1 MCSAWRRCGT
11 SISIRTVAGRW
22 NSMSAVASSVSWSR
36 CSPRPRPTPGRL
48 RSRADAPGY
57 VGANL
62 CGTISAPEAA
72 VSGSK
77 EKLMAWNE
85 PGGSGNRD
93 PWGRRADAG
102 PPDLDELFR
111 RLRQRFGGD
120 GGNGGGSAN
129 SPPPALWGGLLLL
142 LLVLWLASGFYVV
155 SEGERGVV
163 LRFGKFASTATP
175 GLRWHVPYPVERVLR
190 VNIGEI
196 RTAEVGYRGAPR
208 DRAGDMATE
217 SQMLTADE
225 NIVDVKLAVQYRVK
239 DAANYVFKV
248 RDPDLTVQQVA
259 ESAIREVVGK
269 SRMEFILTEGRD
281 AVAQQ
286 VAVLLQETLDRYQA
300 GIEVTS
306 VNMQDAQPP
315 EQVQAAFYDA
325 VKAREDEQRLI
336 NEAQAYRNEV
346 IPRARGEVARIVADA
361 EAYKGQIVA
370 RAEGEA
376 ARFSL
381 LANEYRVA
389 PAVTRQRL
397 YLETM
402 EQVLARTPK
411 VLMQGE
417 GNRLTLLPL
426 DRLLQ
431 SSRAADEGQAS
442 ASPATAPPSPPQS
455 TPARVLRDRSDY
467 VRGREPRS

>member
-1 MCSAWRRCGT
+1 
-11 SISIRTVAGRW
+11 
-22 NSMSAVASSVSWSR
+22 
-36 CSPRPRPTPGRL
+36 
-48 RSRADAPGY
+48 
-57 VGANL
+57 
-62 CGTISAPEAA
+62 
-72 VSGSK
+72 
-77 EKLMAWNE
+77 MAWNE

-111 RLRQRFGGD
+111 NLRKRFGGGSGSGNN
-120 GGNGGGSAN
+120 GGNG
-129 SPPPALWGGLLLL
+129 PPPALWGGLLG
-142 LLVLWLASGFYVV
+142 LLVALWLASGFYVV
-155 SEGERGVV
+155 REGERGVV
-163 LRFGKFASTATP
+163 LRFGQFASTSTP
-175 GLRWHVPYPVERVLR
+175 GLRWHLPYPVERVLR

-196 RTAEVGYRGAPR
+196 RTAEVGYRSQAR
-208 DRAGDMATE
+208 SRAEADVTQE

-239 DAANYVFKV
+239 EAADYVFKV

-286 VAVLLQETLDRYQA
+286 VAQLLQATLDRYQT
-300 GIEVTS
+300 GVEVTS

-315 EQVQAAFYDA
+315 EPVQAAFFDA

-361 EAYKGQIVA
+361 EAYQGQIIA
-370 RAEGEA
+370 RAEGDT
-376 ARFSL
+376 ARFSQI
-381 LANEYRVA
+381 AQQYRAA
-389 PAVTRQRL
+389 PTVTRQRL

-402 EQVLARTPK
+402 EQVLSRTPK
-411 VLMQGE
+411 VLMSGD
-417 GNRLTLLPL
+417 GSKVTLLPL
-426 DRLLQ
+426 DRLL
-431 SSRAADEGQAS
+431 SSGTTEPAATTP
-442 ASPATAPPSPPQS
+442 PATPIAPLSL
-455 TPARVLRDRSDY
+455 PARPARERTDY

>member
-1 MCSAWRRCGT
+1 
-11 SISIRTVAGRW
+11 
-22 NSMSAVASSVSWSR
+22 
-36 CSPRPRPTPGRL
+36 
-48 RSRADAPGY
+48 
-57 VGANL
+57 
-62 CGTISAPEAA
+62 
-72 VSGSK
+72 
-77 EKLMAWNE
+77 MAWNE

-102 PPDLDELFR
+102 PPDLDEVFR
-111 RLRQRFGGD
+111 RLRKRFGG
-120 GGNGGGSAN
+120 GGNDNRGGAAAG
-129 SPPPALWGGLLLL
+129 PPPALWAGVLALLAA
-142 LLVLWLASGFYVV
+142 LWLLSGFYVV
-155 SEGERGVV
+155 REGERGVV

-175 GLRWHVPYPVERVLR
+175 GLRWHLPYPVERALK

-196 RTAEVGYRGAPR
+196 RTAEIGYRGQIGAR
-208 DRAGDMATE
+208 GESEVSQE

-239 DAANYVFKV
+239 DAADYVFKV
-248 RDPDLTVQQVA
+248 RDPDLTVAQVA

-286 VAVLLQETLDRYQA
+286 VAVLLQETLDRYGT

-315 EQVQAAFYDA
+315 EPVQAAFFDA

-346 IPRARGEVARIVADA
+346 IPRARGEVARIIADA
-361 EAYKGQIVA
+361 EAYQGQTVA
-370 RAEGEA
+370 RAEGDG
-376 ARFSL
+376 ARFEQI
-381 LANEYRVA
+381 ATQYRAA
-389 PAVTRQRL
+389 PQVTRQRL

-402 EQVLARTPK
+402 EQVLGRTPK
-411 VLMQGE
+411 VLLGGD
-417 GNRLTLLPL
+417 GNPVTLLPL
-426 DRLLQ
+426 DKLLAP
-431 SSRAADEGQAS
+431 SVTESAQAG
-442 ASPATAPPSPPQS
+442 APAEPVPPPISLPIR
-455 TPARVLRDRSDY
+455 PARDRSDY

>member
-1 MCSAWRRCGT
+1 
-11 SISIRTVAGRW
+11 
-22 NSMSAVASSVSWSR
+22 
-36 CSPRPRPTPGRL
+36 
-48 RSRADAPGY
+48 
-57 VGANL
+57 
-62 CGTISAPEAA
+62 
-72 VSGSK
+72 
-77 EKLMAWNE
+77 MAWNE

-102 PPDLDELFR
+102 PPDLDEVFR
-111 RLRQRFGGD
+111 RLRKRFGGS
-120 GGNGGGSAN
+120 GGNDNRGGATAG
-129 SPPPALWGGLLLL
+129 PPPALWAGVLALLAA
-142 LLVLWLASGFYVV
+142 LWLLSGFYVV
-155 SEGERGVV
+155 REGERGVV

-175 GLRWHVPYPVERVLR
+175 GLRWHLPYPVERALK

-196 RTAEVGYRGAPR
+196 RTAEIGYRGQIGAR
-208 DRAGDMATE
+208 GEAEVSQE

-239 DAANYVFKV
+239 DAADYVFKV
-248 RDPDLTVQQVA
+248 RDPDLTVAQVA

-286 VAVLLQETLDRYQA
+286 VAVLLQETLDRYGT

-315 EQVQAAFYDA
+315 EPVQAAFFDA

-346 IPRARGEVARIVADA
+346 IPRARGEVARIIADA
-361 EAYKGQIVA
+361 EAYQGQTVA
-370 RAEGEA
+370 RAEGDG
-376 ARFSL
+376 ARFEQI
-381 LANEYRVA
+381 ATQYRAA
-389 PAVTRQRL
+389 PQVTRQRL

-402 EQVLARTPK
+402 EQVLGRTPK
-411 VLMQGE
+411 VLLGGD
-417 GNRLTLLPL
+417 GNPVTLLPL
-426 DRLLQ
+426 DKLLAP
-431 SSRAADEGQAS
+431 SVTEPAQAG
-442 ASPATAPPSPPQS
+442 APVEPVSPPIS
-455 TPARVLRDRSDY
+455 LPIRPARDRSDY

>member
-1 MCSAWRRCGT
+1 
-11 SISIRTVAGRW
+11 
-22 NSMSAVASSVSWSR
+22 
-36 CSPRPRPTPGRL
+36 
-48 RSRADAPGY
+48 
-57 VGANL
+57 
-62 CGTISAPEAA
+62 
-72 VSGSK
+72 
-77 EKLMAWNE
+77 MAWNE

-111 RLRQRFGGD
+111 NLRKRFGG
-120 GGNGGGSAN
+120 GSGSGNNSGNG
-129 SPPPALWGGLLLL
+129 PPPALWGGLAGLLV
-142 LLVLWLASGFYVV
+142 VLWLASGFYVV
-155 SEGERGVV
+155 REGERGVV
-163 LRFGKFASTATP
+163 LRFGQFASTSTP
-175 GLRWHVPYPVERVLR
+175 GLRWHLPYPVERVLR

-196 RTAEVGYRGAPR
+196 RTAEVGYRSQAR
-208 DRAGDMATE
+208 SRVEADVTQE

-239 DAANYVFKV
+239 DAADYVFKV

-286 VAVLLQETLDRYQA
+286 VAQLLQATLDRYQT

-315 EQVQAAFYDA
+315 EPVQAAFFDA

-361 EAYKGQIVA
+361 EAYQGQIIA
-370 RAEGEA
+370 RAEGDT
-376 ARFSL
+376 ARFSQI
-381 LANEYRVA
+381 AQQYRAA
-389 PAVTRQRL
+389 PPVPRQRR

-402 EQVLARTPK
+402 EQVLSRTPK
-411 VLMQGE
+411 VLMSGD
-417 GNRLTLLPL
+417 GSKVTLLPL
-426 DRLLQ
+426 ERLL
-431 SSRAADEGQAS
+431 SSGTTEPAATTP
-442 ASPATAPPSPPQS
+442 PATPTAPLSL
-455 TPARVLRDRSDY
+455 PARPARERSDY
-467 VRGREPRS
+467 VRGREPSS

>member
-1 MCSAWRRCGT
+1 
-11 SISIRTVAGRW
+11 
-22 NSMSAVASSVSWSR
+22 
-36 CSPRPRPTPGRL
+36 
-48 RSRADAPGY
+48 
-57 VGANL
+57 
-62 CGTISAPEAA
+62 
-72 VSGSK
+72 
-77 EKLMAWNE
+77 MAWNE

-111 RLRQRFGGD
+111 RLRQRL
-120 GGNGGGSAN
+120 GGNGGGSSN
-129 SPPPALWGGLLLL
+129 SPPPALWGGLLVVLL
-142 LLVLWLASGFYVV
+142 ALWLASGFYVV

-163 LRFGKFASTATP
+163 LRFGKFTSAATP
-175 GLRWHVPYPVERVLR
+175 GLRWHLPYPVERVVR

-196 RTAEVGYRGAPR
+196 RTAEVGYRGSLR
-208 DRAGDMATE
+208 DRAATDVALE

-259 ESAIREVVGK
+259 ESAMREVVGK

-286 VAVLLQETLDRYQA
+286 VAELLQDTLDRYQA

-315 EQVQAAFYDA
+315 EQVQAAFFDA

-370 RAEGEA
+370 RAEGET

-381 LANEYRVA
+381 LAKEYRAA
-389 PAVTRQRL
+389 PRVTRQRL

-402 EQVLARTPK
+402 EKVLARTPK
-411 VLMQGE
+411 VLMQGD
-417 GNRLTLLPL
+417 GNRVTLLPL

-431 SSRAADEGQAS
+431 PSAPSDDSPSS
-442 ASPATAPPSPPQS
+442 
-455 TPARVLRDRSDY
+455 
-467 VRGREPRS
+467 VRPTSR

>member
-1 MCSAWRRCGT
+1 
-11 SISIRTVAGRW
+11 
-22 NSMSAVASSVSWSR
+22 
-36 CSPRPRPTPGRL
+36 
-48 RSRADAPGY
+48 
-57 VGANL
+57 
-62 CGTISAPEAA
+62 
-72 VSGSK
+72 
-77 EKLMAWNE
+77 MAWNE

-111 RLRQRFGGD
+111 RLRQRFGGS
-120 GGNGGGSAN
+120 GGGSAN
-129 SPPPALWGGLLLL
+129 SPPPALWGGLVGVLLA
-142 LLVLWLASGFYVV
+142 LWMASGFYVV

-163 LRFGKFASTATP
+163 LRFGKFVSTTTP
-175 GLRWHVPYPVERVLR
+175 GLRWHVPYPVERVVR

-196 RTAEVGYRGAPR
+196 RTAEVGYRGAAR
-208 DRAGDMATE
+208 GRAGKDVALE

-286 VAVLLQETLDRYQA
+286 VAVLLQDTLDRYQA

-315 EQVQAAFYDA
+315 EQVQAAFFDA

-346 IPRARGEVARIVADA
+346 IPRARGEVARIIADA

-370 RAEGEA
+370 QAEGES
-376 ARFSL
+376 ARFRL
-381 LANEYRVA
+381 LAKEYRAA
-389 PAVTRQRL
+389 PTVTRQRL

-402 EQVLARTPK
+402 EEVLARTPK

-417 GNRLTLLPL
+417 GNRITLLPL

-431 SSRAADEGQAS
+431 SSAASGDEPSS
-442 ASPATAPPSPPQS
+442 AKPVAEPPSPPQS
-455 TPARVLRDRSDY
+455 TPTRSMRDRADF

>member
-1 MCSAWRRCGT
+1 
-11 SISIRTVAGRW
+11 
-22 NSMSAVASSVSWSR
+22 
-36 CSPRPRPTPGRL
+36 
-48 RSRADAPGY
+48 
-57 VGANL
+57 
-62 CGTISAPEAA
+62 
-72 VSGSK
+72 
-77 EKLMAWNE
+77 MAWNE

-111 RLRQRFGGD
+111 NLRKRFGG
-120 GGNGGGSAN
+120 GSGSGNNSGNG
-129 SPPPALWGGLLLL
+129 PPPALWGGLAGLLV
-142 LLVLWLASGFYVV
+142 VLWLASGFYVV
-155 SEGERGVV
+155 REGERGVV
-163 LRFGKFASTATP
+163 LRFGQFASTSTP
-175 GLRWHVPYPVERVLR
+175 GLRWHLPYPVERVLR

-196 RTAEVGYRGAPR
+196 RTAEVGYRSQAR
-208 DRAGDMATE
+208 SRAEADVPQE

-239 DAANYVFKV
+239 DAADYVFKV

-286 VAVLLQETLDRYQA
+286 VAQLLQATLDRYQT

-315 EQVQAAFYDA
+315 EPVQAAFFDA

-361 EAYKGQIVA
+361 EAYQGQIIA
-370 RAEGEA
+370 RAEGDT
-376 ARFSL
+376 ARFSQI
-381 LANEYRVA
+381 AQQYRAA
-389 PAVTRQRL
+389 PTVTRQRL

-402 EQVLARTPK
+402 EQVLSRTPK
-411 VLMQGE
+411 VLMSGD
-417 GNRLTLLPL
+417 GSKVTLLPL
-426 DRLLQ
+426 DRLL
-431 SSRAADEGQAS
+431 SSGTTEPAATTP
-442 ASPATAPPSPPQS
+442 PATPTAPLSL
-455 TPARVLRDRSDY
+455 PARPARERTDY

>member
-1 MCSAWRRCGT
+1 
-11 SISIRTVAGRW
+11 
-22 NSMSAVASSVSWSR
+22 
-36 CSPRPRPTPGRL
+36 
-48 RSRADAPGY
+48 
-57 VGANL
+57 
-62 CGTISAPEAA
+62 
-72 VSGSK
+72 
-77 EKLMAWNE
+77 MAWNE

-111 RLRQRFGGD
+111 RLRRRLGGGD
-120 GGNGGGSAN
+120 SRNGNPAG
-129 SPPPALWGGLLLL
+129 PPPALWGGLLA
-142 LLVLWLASGFYVV
+142 LLVALWLGSGFYVV
-155 SEGERGVV
+155 REGERGVV
-163 LRFGKFASTATP
+163 LRFGKFASTTTP
-175 GLRWHVPYPVERVLR
+175 GLRWHLPAPIERVLR

-196 RTAEVGYRGAPR
+196 RTAEIGYRSQAR
-208 DRAGDMATE
+208 SRADTDVTQE

-239 DAANYVFKV
+239 DAADYVFKV
-248 RDPDLTVQQVA
+248 REPDLTVAQVA

-286 VAVLLQETLDRYQA
+286 VAELLQTTLDRYGT

-315 EQVQAAFYDA
+315 EPVQAAFFDA

-346 IPRARGEVARIVADA
+346 IPRARGEVARILADA
-361 EAYKGQIVA
+361 EAYRGEAVA
-370 RAEGEA
+370 RAEGDG
-376 ARFSL
+376 ARFAQ
-381 LANEYRVA
+381 LAQQYRAA
-389 PAVTRQRL
+389 PQVTRQRL

-411 VLMQGE
+411 VLVGDGRQVA
-417 GNRLTLLPL
+417 LLPL
-426 DRLLQ
+426 DKLL
-431 SSRAADEGQAS
+431 APAGAEQAS
-442 ASPATAPPSPPQS
+442 AAATEPPPPSASAPPRS
-455 TPARVLRDRSDY
+455 ARERSDY
-467 VRGREPRS
+467 PRGREPRP

>member
-1 MCSAWRRCGT
+1 
-11 SISIRTVAGRW
+11 
-22 NSMSAVASSVSWSR
+22 
-36 CSPRPRPTPGRL
+36 
-48 RSRADAPGY
+48 
-57 VGANL
+57 
-62 CGTISAPEAA
+62 
-72 VSGSK
+72 
-77 EKLMAWNE
+77 MAWNE

-111 RLRQRFGGD
+111 RLRQRFGG
-120 GGNGGGSAN
+120 GGGGGGSN
-129 SPPPALWGGLLLL
+129 SLPPALWGGLLVVLL
-142 LLVLWLASGFYVV
+142 ALWLASGFYVV

-163 LRFGKFASTATP
+163 LRFGKFSSAAMP
-175 GLRWHVPYPVERVLR
+175 GLRWHLPYPVERVVR

-196 RTAEVGYRGAPR
+196 RTAEVGYRGSLRDGAAT
-208 DRAGDMATE
+208 DRAQE
-217 SQMLTADE
+217 SLMLTADE
-225 NIVDVKLAVQYRVK
+225 NIVDVKLAVQYRVN
-239 DAANYVFKV
+239 DAADYVFKV

-286 VAVLLQETLDRYQA
+286 VAVLLQDTLDRYQI

-315 EQVQAAFYDA
+315 EPVQAAFFDA

-336 NEAQAYRNEV
+336 SEAQAYRNEV
-346 IPRARGEVARIVADA
+346 IPRARGEAARIVADA
-361 EAYKGQIVA
+361 EAYEGQIVA
-370 RAEGEA
+370 RAEGES
-376 ARFSL
+376 ARFSQ
-381 LANEYRVA
+381 LAKEYRAA
-389 PAVTRQRL
+389 PQVTRQRL

-431 SSRAADEGQAS
+431 SSGPSDDARSTARPAP
-442 ASPATAPPSPPQS
+442 ASPPSSRSEPMRS
-455 TPARVLRDRSDY
+455 SRDRSDY

>member
-1 MCSAWRRCGT
+1 
-11 SISIRTVAGRW
+11 
-22 NSMSAVASSVSWSR
+22 
-36 CSPRPRPTPGRL
+36 
-48 RSRADAPGY
+48 
-57 VGANL
+57 
-62 CGTISAPEAA
+62 
-72 VSGSK
+72 
-77 EKLMAWNE
+77 MAWNE

-111 RLRQRFGGD
+111 RLRQRFGG
-120 GGNGGGSAN
+120 GGGGGGSSN
-129 SPPPALWGGLLLL
+129 SPPPALWGGLLVVLL
-142 LLVLWLASGFYVV
+142 ALWLASGFYVV

-163 LRFGKFASTATP
+163 LRFGKFASATTP
-175 GLRWHVPYPVERVLR
+175 GLRWHVPYPVERVVR

-196 RTAEVGYRGAPR
+196 RTAEVGYRGPVR
-208 DRAGDMATE
+208 DRAGTDMALE

-286 VAVLLQETLDRYQA
+286 VAVLLQDTLDRYQA

-315 EQVQAAFYDA
+315 EQVQAAFFDA

-370 RAEGEA
+370 RAEGES
-376 ARFSL
+376 ARFNL
-381 LANEYRVA
+381 LAKEYRAA
-389 PAVTRQRL
+389 PTVTRQRL

-402 EQVLARTPK
+402 EKVLARTPK

-417 GNRLTLLPL
+417 GNRVTLLPL

-431 SSRAADEGQAS
+431 SSAASGDGQSS
-442 ASPATAPPSPPQS
+442 AKPVAEPPSPPQS
-455 TPARVLRDRSDY
+455 TPTRSMRDRADY

>member
-1 MCSAWRRCGT
+1 
-11 SISIRTVAGRW
+11 
-22 NSMSAVASSVSWSR
+22 
-36 CSPRPRPTPGRL
+36 
-48 RSRADAPGY
+48 
-57 VGANL
+57 
-62 CGTISAPEAA
+62 
-72 VSGSK
+72 
-77 EKLMAWNE
+77 MAWNE

-111 RLRQRFGGD
+111 RLRQRFGG
-120 GGNGGGSAN
+120 NGGGSSS
-129 SPPPALWGGLLLL
+129 SPPPALWGGLLVVLL
-142 LLVLWLASGFYVV
+142 ALWLASGFYVV

-163 LRFGKFASTATP
+163 LRFGKFASTAMP
-175 GLRWHVPYPVERVLR
+175 GLRWHVPYPVERVVR

-196 RTAEVGYRGAPR
+196 RTAEVGYRGSLR
-208 DRAGDMATE
+208 DRAATDVALE
-217 SQMLTADE
+217 SLMLTADE

-239 DAANYVFKV
+239 DAADYVFKV

-259 ESAIREVVGK
+259 ESAVREVVGK

-281 AVAQQ
+281 AVTQQ
-286 VAVLLQETLDRYQA
+286 VVVLLQDTLDRYQI
-300 GIEVTS
+300 GIDVTS

-315 EQVQAAFYDA
+315 EQVQAAFFDA

-346 IPRARGEVARIVADA
+346 IPRARGEAARIVADA
-361 EAYKGQIVA
+361 EAYEGQIVA
-370 RAEGEA
+370 RAQGES
-376 ARFSL
+376 ARFSQ
-381 LANEYRVA
+381 LAKEYRAA
-389 PAVTRQRL
+389 PTVTRQRL

-402 EQVLARTPK
+402 EKVLARTPK

-417 GNRLTLLPL
+417 GNRVTLLPL

-431 SSRAADEGQAS
+431 PSAPTDDAPSSVRPAPT
-442 ASPATAPPSPPQS
+442 SPPPSKSEPMRS
-455 TPARVLRDRSDY
+455 SRDRSDY

>member
-1 MCSAWRRCGT
+1 
-11 SISIRTVAGRW
+11 
-22 NSMSAVASSVSWSR
+22 
-36 CSPRPRPTPGRL
+36 
-48 RSRADAPGY
+48 
-57 VGANL
+57 
-62 CGTISAPEAA
+62 
-72 VSGSK
+72 
-77 EKLMAWNE
+77 MAWNE

-111 RLRQRFGGD
+111 NLRKRFGG
-120 GGNGGGSAN
+120 GSGSGNNSGNG
-129 SPPPALWGGLLLL
+129 PPPALWGGLAGLLV
-142 LLVLWLASGFYVV
+142 VLWLASGFYVV
-155 SEGERGVV
+155 REGERGVV
-163 LRFGKFASTATP
+163 LRFGQFASTSTP
-175 GLRWHVPYPVERVLR
+175 GLRWHLPYPVERVLR

-196 RTAEVGYRGAPR
+196 RTAEVGYRSQAR
-208 DRAGDMATE
+208 SRVEADVTQE

-239 DAANYVFKV
+239 DAADYVFKV

-286 VAVLLQETLDRYQA
+286 VAQLLQATLDRYQT

-315 EQVQAAFYDA
+315 EPVQAAFFDA

-361 EAYKGQIVA
+361 EAYQGQIIA
-370 RAEGEA
+370 RAEGDT
-376 ARFSL
+376 ARFSQI
-381 LANEYRVA
+381 AQQYRAA
-389 PAVTRQRL
+389 PTVTRQRL

-402 EQVLARTPK
+402 EQVLSRTPK
-411 VLMQGE
+411 VLMSGD
-417 GNRLTLLPL
+417 GSKVTLLPL
-426 DRLLQ
+426 DRLL
-431 SSRAADEGQAS
+431 SSGTTEPAATTP
-442 ASPATAPPSPPQS
+442 PATPTAPLSL
-455 TPARVLRDRSDY
+455 PARPARERTDY

>member
-1 MCSAWRRCGT
+1 
-11 SISIRTVAGRW
+11 
-22 NSMSAVASSVSWSR
+22 
-36 CSPRPRPTPGRL
+36 
-48 RSRADAPGY
+48 
-57 VGANL
+57 
-62 CGTISAPEAA
+62 
-72 VSGSK
+72 
-77 EKLMAWNE
+77 MAWNE

-111 RLRQRFGGD
+111 RLRQRL
-120 GGNGGGSAN
+120 GGNGGGSSN
-129 SPPPALWGGLLLL
+129 SPPPALWGGLLVVLL
-142 LLVLWLASGFYVV
+142 ALWLASGFYVV

-163 LRFGKFASTATP
+163 LRFGKFTSAATP
-175 GLRWHVPYPVERVLR
+175 GLRWHLPYPVERVVR

-196 RTAEVGYRGAPR
+196 RTAEVGYRGSLR
-208 DRAGDMATE
+208 DRAATDVALE

-259 ESAIREVVGK
+259 ESAMREVVGK

-286 VAVLLQETLDRYQA
+286 VAELLQDTLDRYQA

-315 EQVQAAFYDA
+315 EQVQAAFFDA

-370 RAEGEA
+370 RAEGET

-381 LANEYRVA
+381 LAKEYRAA
-389 PAVTRQRL
+389 PRVTRQRL

-402 EQVLARTPK
+402 EKVLARTPK
-411 VLMQGE
+411 VLMQGD
-417 GNRLTLLPL
+417 GNRVTLLPL

-431 SSRAADEGQAS
+431 PSAPSDDSPSSVRPAP
-442 ASPATAPPSPPQS
+442 ASPPASQS
-455 TPARVLRDRSDY
+455 EPMRSSRDRSDY